1 MKRRRSAVMLVRRS
15 HADSGRS
22 TSPTLEASSTPFS
35 ISGRTGGSSWL
46 AVAACR
52 LAIVLRL
59 LFLDLIGEQHVAD
72 LHLEGLHP
80 RIAHRGVVELMPVQL
95 RLPLSRLRRHP
106 ENAVADDQRLLDRKS
121 VG

>member
-1 MKRRRSAVMLVRRS
+1 MKMRRSAVMLVRRS

-35 ISGRTGGSSWL
+35 ISGRTGGPSWL

-59 LFLDLIGEQHVAD
+59 LFLLLIGELHVAD
-72 LHLEGLHP
+72 LHLQGMHP
-80 RIAHRGVVELMPVQL
+80 RISHRGVFELLRVQQIG
-95 RLPLSRLRRHP
+95 RSSCRAR
-106 ENAVADDQRLLDRKS
+106 V
-121 VG
+121 

>member
-1 MKRRRSAVMLVRRS
+1 MGVAVSTMLCSISCLARKRAEASQNTAIITRMKMRRSAVMLVRRS

-72 LHLEGLHP
+72 LQIG
-80 RIAHRGVVELMPVQL
+80 RAHV
-95 RLPLSRLRRHP
+95 
-106 ENAVADDQRLLDRKS
+106 
-121 VG
+121 